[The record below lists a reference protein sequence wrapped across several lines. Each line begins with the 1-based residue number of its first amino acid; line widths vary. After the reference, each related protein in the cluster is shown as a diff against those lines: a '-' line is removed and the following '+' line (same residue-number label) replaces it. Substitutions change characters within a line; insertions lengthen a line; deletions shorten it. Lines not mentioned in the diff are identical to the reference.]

1 MRRDDFALLSSATGG
16 RAAFVEESR
25 FGVWFLGTRTWHVHV
40 LKRAL
45 DDLER
50 LLQPR
55 AECYPVIL
63 DVGSGH
69 GASLL
74 ELAARFAPQRLISVD
89 ADPAARQRASAAIAQ
104 CTMPV
109 EWHAANAADLPLA
122 DASVDLV
129 FCHQTLHHIVAQE
142 AALREFLRV
151 LRPGGVLLMG
161 ESTAAYIRSWTIRFL
176 FRHPM
181 EVQRTAEEYVAMLR
195 HAGFDVGPER
205 ISLPFLWWSR
215 PDLGVKEWIGM
226 PVPKQ
231 REETLI
237 NLVAFKPERGGAV

>member
-1 MRRDDFALLSSATGG
+1 MGG
-16 RAAFVEESR
+16 RGSRAAFVEESR

-45 DDLER
+45 NDLER
-50 LLQPR
+50 MLQPR
-55 AECYPVIL
+55 APRYPDVL
-63 DVGSGH
+63 DIGSGH

-74 ELAARFAPQRLISVD
+74 ELAARFAPRRLISVD
-89 ADPAARQRASAAIAQ
+89 ADPAARQRAAAAIAR
-104 CTMPV
+104 CAVPV
-109 EWHAANAADLPLA
+109 ECHAANAADLPLA

-142 AALREFLRV
+142 AALQEFFRV

-181 EVQRTAEEYVAMLR
+181 EVQRTAGEYIEMVR
-195 HAGFDVGPER
+195 NAGFDLRPER

-215 PDLGVKEWIGM
+215 RDLGVKEWIGM
-226 PVPKQ
+226 SVPKQ
-231 REETLI
+231 REETLV
-237 NLVAFKPERGGAV
+237 NLVAFKPAA